1 MKSLCAAVLLVA
13 LSAGAAAATADPQ
26 SDTNQVRARP
36 SKRPTR
42 TAPRRATQT
51 TDEAST
57 DDAWTTAP
65 NGVDYETGQIC
76 LTRGAGGVCL
86 DSSDDE

>member
-13 LSAGAAAATADPQ
+13 LSAGAAAAPADPQ
-26 SDTNQVRARP
+26 SDTNKGTSPPV
-36 SKRPTR
+36 K
-42 TAPRRATQT
+42 T
-51 TDEAST
+51 TDSNRTPKSDADTDETST

>member
-13 LSAGAAAATADPQ
+13 LSGAAAVATADPQ
-26 SDTNQVRARP
+26 SDTNRGTSPPA
-36 SKRPTR
+36 K
-42 TAPRRATQT
+42 T
-51 TDEAST
+51 TDPDRTTKSDAEDDKTSN

-86 DSSDDE
+86 DSNDDE